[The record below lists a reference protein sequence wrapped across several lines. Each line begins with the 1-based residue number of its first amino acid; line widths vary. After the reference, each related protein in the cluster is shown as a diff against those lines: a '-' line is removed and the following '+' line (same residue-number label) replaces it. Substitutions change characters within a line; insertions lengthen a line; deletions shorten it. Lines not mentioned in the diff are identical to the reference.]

1 MLIIPTSPKDSYN
14 TLGGRVRGRP
24 RPEKFS
30 VIFYYD
36 LNRACSRYI
45 FITNVH
51 TYIYIYIYIN
61 ICNITLLLQ
70 SLGGTRIIAESYQL
84 ERTRIDL

>member
-51 TYIYIYIYIN
+51 TYIYIN

>member
-14 TLGGRVRGRP
+14 TLGGRVRERP

-45 FITNVH
+45 FITNAH
-51 TYIYIYIYIN
+51 IYTYICIN

-70 SLGGTRIIAESYQL
+70 SLGGTRTIAESYQL

>member
-14 TLGGRVRGRP
+14 TLGGRVRERP

-36 LNRACSRYI
+36 
-45 FITNVH
+45 H
-51 TYIYIYIYIN
+51 TYIYIYIS
-61 ICNITLLLQ
+61 TFV
-70 SLGGTRIIAESYQL
+70 T
-84 ERTRIDL
+84 

>member
-14 TLGGRVRGRP
+14 TLGGRVRERP

-51 TYIYIYIYIN
+51 TYIYIN